1 MRLTQNRVNLTPAG
15 KLNWQIPLKNTLVCA
30 LLNLK
35 YMKPRLSNQRN
46 HALTLVEVVVVIAV
60 SFVLLII
67 AILPLAKEKAKQISC
82 YNTLRAGECAFWIWA
97 GDNNDKFPMELST
110 NVGGA
115 KEPLMQGKVCE
126 MFLVMSNELSTPK
139 ILICPADSRI
149 WATNWSQFDNR
160 HLSYFVGIDASYN
173 TNFSDASMS
182 RFLFGDRNLTNEIG
196 TDKNIL
202 QLSIGQTAGWTAELH
217 KNQGN
222 ICLANG
228 AVLKLNNSN
237 LRAAL
242 QATGLATNRLAIP

>member
-1 MRLTQNRVNLTPAG
+1 VKLTPAG
-15 KLNWQIPLKNTLVCA
+15 KLNRQIPLENAPVYA

-35 YMKPRLSNQRN
+35 YMKPRLSNQRS
-46 HALTLVEVVVVIAV
+46 HALTLVEVLMVIAV

-115 KEPLMQGKVCE
+115 KEPLMQGKVSE
-126 MFLVMSNELSTPK
+126 VFLVMSNEFCTPK

-149 WATNWSQFDNR
+149 QVTNWSQFDNQ
-160 HLSYFVGIDASYN
+160 HLSYFVGVDARYN

-182 RFLFGDRNLTNEIG
+182 RFLFGDRNLTNGTG

-202 QLSIGQTAGWTAELH
+202 QLTANETAGWTEELH
-217 KNQGN
+217 KNRGN

-228 AVLKLNNSN
+228 SVLKLDNAN
-237 LRAAL
+237 LRAAISN
-242 QATGLATNRLAIP
+242 TGIATNRVAIP